1 MIDALLAVAWM
12 NLFTDTLLAT
22 VFLLRYRR
30 WLKERK

>member
-22 VFLLRYRR
+22 CFLLRYWR
-30 WLKERK
+30 WRKERQ